1 MIGEVARRE
10 IVTRARS
17 KAYRISTLVLLV
29 ATVLLVAGAIL
40 LGGDDP
46 STPEPTEVT
55 IGLTSPDP
63 ALESASD
70 SVADTRVRFEF
81 TTLGDDDAVAEAL
94 SSGDVDV
101 VVRDGDTLVFQSDP
115 DPGLRALLTGVLQQV
130 AVDRRAEEFGI
141 DDETLGELLAPA
153 EIDTEVVDP
162 TTDGDA
168 ARTVVATIGIF
179 VMFFGIQLY
188 GGQIAMV
195 VVEEKANRIVEIL
208 LALVRPRD
216 LLAGKVLGVGVLA
229 TIQISIP
236 VVGMFLALALSGT
249 ADVPASAYAAI
260 PLLFVFFLL
269 GFTMYG
275 TLFALV
281 GSLVSRQEDA
291 QQALFPVFIPIIAG
305 YALALQA
312 VASPDSLVSTIA
324 SVVPLT
330 SPFALPVTVAEGS
343 VGPLLVVASLA
354 LLLATTA
361 FMLAFSARVYE
372 FTLLRSGSR
381 IKLGD
386 TLKIARKGSL

>member
-40 LGGDDP
+40 LGGDE
-46 STPEPTEVT
+46 SATPEPTEVT

-63 ALESASD
+63 TLETASD

-94 SSGDVDV
+94 SSGDVDA

-115 DPGLRALLTGVLQQV
+115 DPGLRSLLTGVLQQL
-130 AVDRRAEEFGI
+130 AVDRRAEQFGI
-141 DDETLGELLAPA
+141 DDATLGELLAPA

-361 FMLAFSARVYE
+361 FMLTFSARVYE

>member
-40 LGGDDP
+40 LGGDE
-46 STPEPTEVT
+46 SATPEPTEVT

-94 SSGDVDV
+94 SSGDVDA

-361 FMLAFSARVYE
+361 FMLTFSARVYE

>member
-40 LGGDDP
+40 LGGDE
-46 STPEPTEVT
+46 SATPEPTEVT

-94 SSGDVDV
+94 SSGDVDAA
-101 VVRDGDTLVFQSDP
+101 VRDGDTLVFQSDP
-115 DPGLRALLTGVLQQV
+115 DPGLRSLLTGVLQQV

-141 DDETLGELLAPA
+141 DDATLGELLAPA

-361 FMLAFSARVYE
+361 FMLTFSARVYE